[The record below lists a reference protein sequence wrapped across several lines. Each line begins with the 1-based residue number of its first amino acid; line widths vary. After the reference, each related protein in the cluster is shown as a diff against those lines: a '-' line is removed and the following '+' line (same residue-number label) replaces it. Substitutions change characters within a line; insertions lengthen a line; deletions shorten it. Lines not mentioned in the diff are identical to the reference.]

1 MFTENLV
8 GNLLKKQEL
17 ITSEINLA
25 IENFKKNEVFK
36 YELDI
41 DEFKLDRRSLRLFL
55 NQLKKD
61 VPNSV
66 SSVYWWYTPEGKILN
81 QSLALKYD
89 QIKKEIK
96 SKYSAMM
103 PLRHK
108 SEFSKRMIYIGSK
121 AKSKTTYLSN
131 RIEQHIGINLA
142 SNKVFKNTSIKFN
155 EWYTGKVIL
164 VVLPLGE
171 TGKFGANFIEEEL
184 KNKTQTF
191 IGRREN

>member
-1 MFTENLV
+1 MFTEKLV
-8 GNLLKKQEL
+8 NNFLKKQEL
-17 ITSEINLA
+17 IISEINLA
-25 IENFKKNEVFK
+25 IENFKKNKVLK

-41 DEFKLDRRSLRLFL
+41 DEFKLDRRSLRSFL

-66 SSVYWWYTPEGKILN
+66 SAVYWWYTPEGKILN

-89 QIKKEIK
+89 QIKKKIK
-96 SKYSAMM
+96 SKHGAMM
-103 PLRHK
+103 PLRRK
-108 SEFSKRMIYIGSK
+108 SGFSERMVYIGSK

-142 SNKVFKNTSIKFN
+142 SSKVFKNTSIKFN